1 MTGKEMAKIY
11 APYAALKGFG
21 DYIRAAEH
29 ETAERRIL
37 GEDAAAELNRQLQS
51 VGIGDIIAVTYYLVD
66 NYAEAFGKVKKIDLD
81 ERVIQIGGMRI
92 PIEDIL
98 SVNLG

>member
-29 ETAERRIL
+29 EMAERRIL
-37 GEDAAAELNRQLQS
+37 GEDAAAELNRQLQC
-51 VGIGDIIAVTYYLVD
+51 VEIEDIIAVTYYLVD

-81 ERVIQIGGMRI
+81 ERIIQIGGMRI